1 VLGPVASAPAA
12 ASWSPA
18 WEEIAFLLLL
28 AVGYGW
34 ATRVRGVSRLRGAVF
49 ALGVVLA
56 FLAVASPVQT
66 VALNYL
72 LSAHLLQNVVL
83 AEWAPALLVIG
94 LPPAAAASLAAQPV
108 FAALTRPVVALP
120 LWLLTYAVWHLPVAY
135 EAALAYRL
143 LLDLE
148 HLSYLVTGVLL
159 WWPVFRDEPWR
170 LPAGGRA
177 AYLFAAFVLAS
188 PLGLLLALLPS
199 PIYDTYVQAPRLWG
213 IDPLED
219 QQLGG
224 TLMAVSEAVV
234 FFGLLAFF
242 FVRFMAEED
251 AGYSHGDA

>member
-1 VLGPVASAPAA
+1 MLGPIGATPSAG
-12 ASWSPA
+12 SWSPA
-18 WEEIAFLLLL
+18 WEELAFLLLV

-34 ATRVRGVSRLRGAVF
+34 TRAHRVSRLRSAAF
-49 ALGVVLA
+49 ALGLALA
-56 FLAVASPVQT
+56 FFAVASPVAT
-66 VALNYL
+66 VALHYL

-83 AEWAPALLVIG
+83 AEWTPALLVLG
-94 LPPAAAASLAAQPV
+94 LPPAAAASLAARPAV
-108 FAALTRPVVALP
+108 GALTRPVVALP

-135 EAALAYRL
+135 EAALEHRL

-148 HLSYLVTGVLL
+148 HLSYVLVGVLL
-159 WWPVFRDEPWR
+159 WWPVFQDEPWR

-199 PIYDTYVQAPRLWG
+199 PIYDTYVAAPRLWG

-234 FFGLLAFF
+234 FFSLLAVY

>member
-1 VLGPVASAPAA
+1 VPLPSAS
-12 ASWSPA
+12 SWYPA
-18 WEEIAFLLLL
+18 WEELDFLVALAAAYLVAARRERPPTWRIALFGTGL
-28 AVGYGW
+28 
-34 ATRVRGVSRLRGAVF
+34 
-49 ALGVVLA
+49 VLA
-56 FLAVASPVQT
+56 ALAVASPVAT
-66 VALNYL
+66 VALHYL

-83 AEWAPALLVIG
+83 AEWTPALLVLG
-94 LPPAAAASLAAQPV
+94 LAPGIAAALSGRPGIRL
-108 FAALTRPVVALP
+108 LTRPLVALP
-120 LWLLTYAVWHLPVAY
+120 LWLLTYALWHVPAAY
-135 EAALAYRL
+135 EAALDHRL

-148 HLSYLVTGVLL
+148 HLSYLVVGVCL
-159 WWPVFRDEPWR
+159 WWPVFQDEPWR
-170 LPAGGRA
+170 LPSGGKA

-224 TLMAVSEAVV
+224 TLMAVSEAIV

-242 FVRFMAEED
+242 FMRFMAEED